1 MSASNAQ
8 VTRERITDY
17 KPFLSSSANRRR
29 SITDITPSTSA
40 FSAMATRIAHGTN
53 TTRVTRSCGTKARP
67 VSHSSTPS
75 HQASSPF
82 TSDHLICRR
91 SSRGFDQRDSNSWI
105 VRSGLARRLP
115 RAVRHHRPR
124 PGRLS
129 PVRPAARF
137 VGAWVVDRLHVNRDP
152 KVVESRVQF
161 VLHRLGEVV
170 AAIDRPFARHEH
182 VQLDESLVTGLA
194 GADVVEIDLLRTE
207 SVEDAGDLH
216 QVGGGQRR
224 IEQSVT
230 GSPYQAPADEQ
241 DVDRN
246 QDRHDRIQRLPSGH
260 QNQEHT
266 DDHPDRRPHIG
277 QQMFAIGFQCHRPIP
292 LARSQQQHRDRTVED
307 RGGHRDQPDPAPP
320 TRVRPGGRVARRPR
334 RRSPRRPRR

>member
-1 MSASNAQ
+1 MTGMTGLGMNRARRAADIHHVGGSVPSGGPTHASNAQDGWAEHHPPPLYTVERRCYRVKSQANRTRTMSASNAQ

-129 PVRPAARF
+129 PVRPAAR
-137 VGAWVVDRLHVNRDP
+137 V
-152 KVVESRVQF
+152 
-161 VLHRLGEVV
+161 
-170 AAIDRPFARHEH
+170 
-182 VQLDESLVTGLA
+182 
-194 GADVVEIDLLRTE
+194 
-207 SVEDAGDLH
+207 
-216 QVGGGQRR
+216 
-224 IEQSVT
+224 
-230 GSPYQAPADEQ
+230 
-241 DVDRN
+241 
-246 QDRHDRIQRLPSGH
+246 
-260 QNQEHT
+260 
-266 DDHPDRRPHIG
+266 
-277 QQMFAIGFQCHRPIP
+277 
-292 LARSQQQHRDRTVED
+292 
-307 RGGHRDQPDPAPP
+307 
-320 TRVRPGGRVARRPR
+320 R
-334 RRSPRRPRR
+334 RRVGRRSAPCES